1 MQVAYELIA
10 AIFPI
15 FAAILVGA
23 ALKRYLITGADIW
36 AGIDRLTYYLLLP
49 SLLIVEIYRADF
61 SRGNAGTAV
70 TVTLFA
76 TLGLSAVLLLLRP
89 VITRNTPLFTSI
101 FQGSVRYNSYVLLAV
116 ADAFYGSAG
125 LALAIVFIAVM
136 VIATNMLGVVVLS
149 AFSGGKSNLKR
160 ILGGIVK
167 NPIILAAGAGAVLNI
182 SDVHVPVPIENT
194 AALFK
199 TAALPLSLLSVGA
212 GLRFVMDKQAL
223 GAIALATT
231 IKLAVL
237 PVITGVCLYLAG
249 IDGMVLAMGVL
260 YAGMPCAGNAY
271 ILARQLNGDPDAM
284 ASIITLETLLSAFS
298 VAVIAGVLSIN

>member
-1 MQVAYELIA
+1 MC
-10 AIFPI
+10 FS
-15 FAAILVGA
+15 
-23 ALKRYLITGADIW
+23 
-36 AGIDRLTYYLLLP
+36 LLP
-49 SLLIVEIYRADF
+49 
-61 SRGNAGTAV
+61 
-70 TVTLFA
+70 
-76 TLGLSAVLLLLRP
+76 
-89 VITRNTPLFTSI
+89 
-101 FQGSVRYNSYVLLAV
+101 
-116 ADAFYGSAG
+116 
-125 LALAIVFIAVM
+125 
-136 VIATNMLGVVVLS
+136 
-149 AFSGGKSNLKR
+149 NLKR

-182 SDVHVPVPIENT
+182 SDIHVPVPIENT

-212 GLRFVMDKQAL
+212 GLRFVLDKQAL

>member
-1 MQVAYELIA
+1 MQLAYDLIA

-23 ALKRYLITGADIW
+23 ALKRYLITGSDIW

-49 SLLIVEIYRADF
+49 SLLMVEIYRADF
-61 SRGNAGTAV
+61 SSGHAGTAV
-70 TVTLFA
+70 TVTLAA
-76 TLGLSAVLLLLRP
+76 TLGLAAALLLLRP
-89 VITRNTPLFTSI
+89 LITRNTPLFTSI

-116 ADAFYGSAG
+116 ADALYGSDG
-125 LALAIVFIAVM
+125 LALAIVFVAIM
-136 VIATNMLGVVVLS
+136 VIATNMLGVIVLN
-149 AFSGGKSNLKR
+149 AFAGGTGSFKR
-160 ILGGIVK
+160 ILMGLAK
-167 NPIILAAGAGAVLNI
+167 NPIIIAAGAGAILNI
-182 SDVHVPVPIENT
+182 SNIHVPLPIENT

-212 GLRFVMDKQAL
+212 GLRFVLDKQAL
-223 GAIALATT
+223 GAIALSTT

-237 PVITGVCLYLAG
+237 PFITGIALHLAG

-271 ILARQLNGDPDAM
+271 ILARQLKGDAEAM
-284 ASIITLETLLSAFS
+284 ASIVTIETLLSAFS
-298 VAVIAGVLSIN
+298 VSVIAAILSIN

>member
-1 MQVAYELIA
+1 MQLAYELIA

-23 ALKRYLITGADIW
+23 ALKRYLIKGSDIW

-61 SRGNAGTAV
+61 SSGNAGTAV
-70 TVTLFA
+70 GVTLAA
-76 TLGLSAVLLLLRP
+76 TLGMSAALLLLRP
-89 VITRNTPLFTSI
+89 LITRDTPLFTSI

-116 ADAFYGSAG
+116 ADALYGAEG
-125 LALAIVFIAVM
+125 LALAIVFVAVM

-149 AFSGGKSNLKR
+149 AFSGGKSSLTR
-160 ILGGIVK
+160 IINGIVK
-167 NPIILAAGAGAVLNI
+167 NPIIIAAGAGAILNV
-182 SDVHVPVPIENT
+182 SNTHVPLPIENT

-212 GLRFVMDKQAL
+212 GLRFILSKK
-223 GAIALATT
+223 AIWAITLATT
-231 IKLAVL
+231 IKLAIL
-237 PVITGVCLYLAG
+237 PLITGICLHLAG
-249 IDGMVLAMGVL
+249 VDGMVLAMGVF

-298 VAVIAGVLSIN
+298 VAIIAGILSIN

>member
-1 MQVAYELIA
+1 MSLAYELIA

-23 ALKRYLITGADIW
+23 ALKRYLITGSDIW

-61 SRGNAGTAV
+61 SSGNSGTAV
-70 TVTLFA
+70 GVTLAA
-76 TLGLSAVLLLLRP
+76 TLGLSAALLILRP
-89 VITRNTPLFTSI
+89 LITRDTPLFTSI

-116 ADAFYGSAG
+116 ADALYGAEG
-125 LALAIVFIAVM
+125 LALAIVFVAVM

-149 AFSGGKSNLKR
+149 AFSGGKSSLTR
-160 ILGGIVK
+160 IINGIVK
-167 NPIILAAGAGAVLNI
+167 NPIIIAAGAGAILNVSNI
-182 SDVHVPVPIENT
+182 HVPLPIENT

-212 GLRFVMDKQAL
+212 GLKFILNKK
-223 GAIALATT
+223 AIWAITLATT
-231 IKLAVL
+231 IKLAIL
-237 PVITGVCLYLAG
+237 PLITGICLHLAG
-249 IDGMVLAMGVL
+249 VDGMVLAMGVF

-298 VAVIAGVLSIN
+298 VAVIAGILSIN

>member
-1 MQVAYELIA
+1 MNLAYELTA

-61 SRGNAGTAV
+61 SSGNAGTAV

-182 SDVHVPVPIENT
+182 SDIHVPVPIENT

-212 GLRFVMDKQAL
+212 GLRFVLDKQAL

-237 PVITGVCLYLAG
+237 PLITGVCLYLAG

>member
-1 MQVAYELIA
+1 MSLAYELIA

-23 ALKRYLITGADIW
+23 ALKRYLITGSDIW

-61 SRGNAGTAV
+61 SSGNAGTAV
-70 TVTLFA
+70 GVTLAA
-76 TLGLSAVLLLLRP
+76 TLGLSAALLILRP
-89 VITRNTPLFTSI
+89 LITRDTPLFTSI

-116 ADAFYGSAG
+116 ADALYGAEG
-125 LALAIVFIAVM
+125 LALAIVFVAVM

-149 AFSGGKSNLKR
+149 AFSGGKSSLSR
-160 ILGGIVK
+160 IINGIVK
-167 NPIILAAGAGAVLNI
+167 NPIIIAAGAGATLNVSNI
-182 SDVHVPVPIENT
+182 HVPLPIENT

-212 GLRFVMDKQAL
+212 GLKFILNKK
-223 GAIALATT
+223 AIWAITLATT
-231 IKLAVL
+231 IKLAIL
-237 PVITGVCLYLAG
+237 PLITGICLHLAG
-249 IDGMVLAMGVL
+249 VDGMVLAMGVF

-298 VAVIAGVLSIN
+298 VAVIAGILSIN

>member
-89 VITRNTPLFTSI
+89 VITHNTPLFTSI

-182 SDVHVPVPIENT
+182 SDIHVPVPIENT

-212 GLRFVMDKQAL
+212 GLRFVLDKQAL

>member
-1 MQVAYELIA
+1 MQLAYELIA

-23 ALKRYLITGADIW
+23 ALKRYLITGGDIW

-61 SRGNAGTAV
+61 SSGHAGTAV
-70 TVTLFA
+70 GITLAA
-76 TLGLSAVLLLLRP
+76 TLGLSGVLLLLRP
-89 VITRNTPLFTSI
+89 VITQNTPLFTSI

-116 ADAFYGSAG
+116 ADALYGAEG

-136 VIATNMLGVVVLS
+136 VIATNLLGVVVLS
-149 AFSGGKSNLKR
+149 AFSSGKSNAKR
-160 ILGGIVK
+160 IIGGVIK
-167 NPIILAAGAGAVLNI
+167 NPIIIAAGAGAVLNVSNI
-182 SDVHVPVPIENT
+182 HVPLPIENT

-212 GLRFVMDKQAL
+212 GLRFILDRQAL

-237 PVITGVCLYLAG
+237 PVITGICLHLAG
-249 IDGMVLAMGVL
+249 IDGMVLAMGVF

>member
-1 MQVAYELIA
+1 MQLAYDLIA

-23 ALKRYLITGADIW
+23 ALKRYLITGSDIW

-61 SRGNAGTAV
+61 SSGHAGTAV
-70 TVTLFA
+70 MVTLGA
-76 TLGLSAVLLLLRP
+76 TLFLAAALLLLRP
-89 VITRNTPLFTSI
+89 LITSNTPLFTSI

-116 ADAFYGSAG
+116 ADALYGSEG
-125 LALAIVFIAVM
+125 LALAIVFVAVM
-136 VIATNMLGVVVLS
+136 VIATNMLGVVVLN
-149 AFSGGKSNLKR
+149 AFAGGKGSFKR
-160 ILGGIVK
+160 IMIGLAQ
-167 NPIILAAGAGAVLNI
+167 NPIIIAAGAGAVLNI
-182 SDVHVPVPIENT
+182 SNIHVPLPIENT

-212 GLRFVMDKQAL
+212 GLRFILSKQAL
-223 GAIALATT
+223 GAIALSTT
-231 IKLAVL
+231 IKLTIL
-237 PVITGVCLYLAG
+237 PLITGIALHLAG
-249 IDGMVLAMGVL
+249 VEGMVLAMGVL

-271 ILARQLNGDPDAM
+271 ILARQLNGDPEAM

-298 VAVIAGVLSIN
+298 VAAIAAILSIN

>member
-1 MQVAYELIA
+1 MQLAYELIA

-23 ALKRYLITGADIW
+23 ALKRYLIKGADIW

-70 TVTLFA
+70 GITLAA
-76 TLGLSAVLLLLRP
+76 TLGLSAALLVLRP
-89 VITRNTPLFTSI
+89 LITRDTPLFTSI
-101 FQGSVRYNSYVLLAV
+101 FQGAVRYNSYVLLAV
-116 ADAFYGSAG
+116 ASALYGAEG
-125 LALAIVFIAVM
+125 LALAIVFVAVM

-160 ILGGIVK
+160 ILGGIIK
-167 NPIILAAGAGAVLNI
+167 NPIILAAGAGAILNV
-182 SDVHVPVPIENT
+182 SNTHVPLPIENT

-212 GLRFVMDKQAL
+212 GLRFIMDKKAM
-223 GAIALATT
+223 GAIALSTT

-237 PVITGVCLYLAG
+237 PAITGICLYLAG
-249 IDGMVLAMGVL
+249 VEGMVLAMGVL

-298 VAVIAGVLSIN
+298 IAVIAGILSIN

>member
-1 MQVAYELIA
+1 MSLAYELIA

-23 ALKRYLITGADIW
+23 ALKRYLITGSDIW

-61 SRGNAGTAV
+61 SSGNAGTAV
-70 TVTLFA
+70 GVTLAA
-76 TLGLSAVLLLLRP
+76 TLGLSAALLILRP
-89 VITRNTPLFTSI
+89 LITRDTPLFTSI

-116 ADAFYGSAG
+116 ADALYGAEG
-125 LALAIVFIAVM
+125 LALAIVFVAVL

-149 AFSGGKSNLKR
+149 AFSGGKSSLSR
-160 ILGGIVK
+160 IINGIVK
-167 NPIILAAGAGAVLNI
+167 NPIIIAAGAGAILNVSNI
-182 SDVHVPVPIENT
+182 HVPLPIENT

-212 GLRFVMDKQAL
+212 GLKFILNKK
-223 GAIALATT
+223 AIWAITLATT
-231 IKLAVL
+231 IKLAIL
-237 PVITGVCLYLAG
+237 PLITGICLHLAG
-249 IDGMVLAMGVL
+249 VDGMVLAMGVF

-298 VAVIAGVLSIN
+298 VAVIAGILSIN

>member
-61 SRGNAGTAV
+61 SSGNAGTAV

-101 FQGSVRYNSYVLLAV
+101 FQGSVLW
-116 ADAFYGSAG
+116 F
-125 LALAIVFIAVM
+125 
-136 VIATNMLGVVVLS
+136 
-149 AFSGGKSNLKR
+149 
-160 ILGGIVK
+160 
-167 NPIILAAGAGAVLNI
+167 
-182 SDVHVPVPIENT
+182 
-194 AALFK
+194 
-199 TAALPLSLLSVGA
+199 
-212 GLRFVMDKQAL
+212 
-223 GAIALATT
+223 
-231 IKLAVL
+231 
-237 PVITGVCLYLAG
+237 
-249 IDGMVLAMGVL
+249 
-260 YAGMPCAGNAY
+260 
-271 ILARQLNGDPDAM
+271 
-284 ASIITLETLLSAFS
+284 
-298 VAVIAGVLSIN
+298 

>member
-1 MQVAYELIA
+1 MQLAYELIA

-23 ALKRYLITGADIW
+23 ALKRYLITGSDIW

-61 SRGNAGTAV
+61 SSGNAGTAV
-70 TVTLFA
+70 GVTLAA
-76 TLGLSAVLLLLRP
+76 TLGLSAALLILRP
-89 VITRNTPLFTSI
+89 LITRDTPLFTSI

-116 ADAFYGSAG
+116 ADALYGAEG
-125 LALAIVFIAVM
+125 LALAIVFVAVM

-149 AFSGGKSNLKR
+149 AFSGGKSSLTR
-160 ILGGIVK
+160 IINGIVK
-167 NPIILAAGAGAVLNI
+167 NPIIIAAGAGAILNVSNI
-182 SDVHVPVPIENT
+182 HVPLPIENT

-212 GLRFVMDKQAL
+212 GLKFILNKK
-223 GAIALATT
+223 AIWAITLATT
-231 IKLAVL
+231 IKLAIL
-237 PVITGVCLYLAG
+237 PLITGICLHLAG
-249 IDGMVLAMGVL
+249 VDGMVLAMGVF

-284 ASIITLETLLSAFS
+284 ASIITLETLLSAFC
-298 VAVIAGVLSIN
+298 VAVIAGILSIN

>member
-1 MQVAYELIA
+1 MSLAYELIA

-23 ALKRYLITGADIW
+23 ALKRYLITGPDIW

-61 SRGNAGTAV
+61 SSGNAGTAV
-70 TVTLFA
+70 GVTLAA
-76 TLGLSAVLLLLRP
+76 TLGLSAALLILRP
-89 VITRNTPLFTSI
+89 VITRDTPLFTSI

-116 ADAFYGSAG
+116 ADALYGAEG
-125 LALAIVFIAVM
+125 LALAIVFVAVM

-149 AFSGGKSNLKR
+149 AFSGGKSSLTR
-160 ILGGIVK
+160 IINGIVK
-167 NPIILAAGAGAVLNI
+167 NPIIIAAGAGAILNVSNI
-182 SDVHVPVPIENT
+182 HVPLPIENT

-212 GLRFVMDKQAL
+212 GLKFILNKK
-223 GAIALATT
+223 AIWAITLATT
-231 IKLAVL
+231 IKLAIL
-237 PVITGVCLYLAG
+237 PLITGICLHLAG
-249 IDGMVLAMGVL
+249 VDGMVLAMGVF

-298 VAVIAGVLSIN
+298 VAVIAGILSIN

>member
-1 MQVAYELIA
+1 MQLAYDLIA

-23 ALKRYLITGADIW
+23 ALKRYLITGSDIW

-49 SLLIVEIYRADF
+49 SLLMVEIYRADF
-61 SRGNAGTAV
+61 SSGHAGTAV
-70 TVTLFA
+70 TVTLAA
-76 TLGLSAVLLLLRP
+76 TLGLAAALLLLRP
-89 VITRNTPLFTSI
+89 LITRNTPLFTSI

-116 ADAFYGSAG
+116 ADALYGSDG
-125 LALAIVFIAVM
+125 LALAIVFVAIM
-136 VIATNMLGVVVLS
+136 VIATNMLGVIVLN
-149 AFSGGKSNLKR
+149 AFAGGTGSFKR
-160 ILGGIVK
+160 ILMGLAK
-167 NPIILAAGAGAVLNI
+167 NPIIIAAGAGAILNI
-182 SDVHVPVPIENT
+182 SNIHVPLPIENT

-212 GLRFVMDKQAL
+212 GLRFVLDKQAL
-223 GAIALATT
+223 GAIALSTT

-237 PVITGVCLYLAG
+237 PFVTGIALHLAG

-271 ILARQLNGDPDAM
+271 ILARQLKGDAEAM
-284 ASIITLETLLSAFS
+284 ASIVTIETLLSAFS
-298 VAVIAGVLSIN
+298 VSVIAAILSIN

>member
-61 SRGNAGTAV
+61 SSGNAGTAV

-76 TLGLSAVLLLLRP
+76 TLGLSAVLLLLRS

-167 NPIILAAGAGAVLNI
+167 NPIILAAGAGP
-182 SDVHVPVPIENT
+182 S
-194 AALFK
+194 
-199 TAALPLSLLSVGA
+199 
-212 GLRFVMDKQAL
+212 
-223 GAIALATT
+223 
-231 IKLAVL
+231 
-237 PVITGVCLYLAG
+237 
-249 IDGMVLAMGVL
+249 
-260 YAGMPCAGNAY
+260 
-271 ILARQLNGDPDAM
+271 
-284 ASIITLETLLSAFS
+284 
-298 VAVIAGVLSIN
+298 

>member
-1 MQVAYELIA
+1 MSLAYELIA

-23 ALKRYLITGADIW
+23 ALKRYLITGSDIW

-61 SRGNAGTAV
+61 SSGNAGTAV
-70 TVTLFA
+70 GVTLAA
-76 TLGLSAVLLLLRP
+76 TLGLSAALLILRP
-89 VITRNTPLFTSI
+89 LITRDTPLFTSI

-116 ADAFYGSAG
+116 ADALYGAEG
-125 LALAIVFIAVM
+125 LALAIVFVAFM

-149 AFSGGKSNLKR
+149 AFSGGKSSLTR
-160 ILGGIVK
+160 IINGIVK
-167 NPIILAAGAGAVLNI
+167 NPIIIAAGAGAILNVSNI
-182 SDVHVPVPIENT
+182 HVPLPIENT

-199 TAALPLSLLSVGA
+199 TAALPLSLLAVGA
-212 GLRFVMDKQAL
+212 GLKFILNKK
-223 GAIALATT
+223 AIWAITLATT
-231 IKLAVL
+231 IKLAIL
-237 PVITGVCLYLAG
+237 PLITGVCLHLAG
-249 IDGMVLAMGVL
+249 VDGMVLAMGVF

-298 VAVIAGVLSIN
+298 VAVIAGILSIN

>member
-1 MQVAYELIA
+1 MQLAYDVIA

-23 ALKRYLITGADIW
+23 ALKQFLIKTTDVW

-61 SRGNAGTAV
+61 SSGHAGTAV
-70 TVTLFA
+70 GVTLAA
-76 TLGLSAVLLLLRP
+76 TLGLSAVLLVLRP
-89 VITRNTPLFTSI
+89 VITRDTPLFTSI

-116 ADAFYGSAG
+116 ADALYGAEG

-149 AFSGGKSNLKR
+149 AFSSGKSNLKR
-160 ILGGIVK
+160 ILVGVIK
-167 NPIILAAGAGAVLNI
+167 NPIIIAAGAGAVLNVSNI
-182 SDVHVPVPIENT
+182 HVPLPIENT

-212 GLRFVMDKQAL
+212 GLRFVMDKKAL
-223 GAIALATT
+223 GAIALSTT

-237 PVITGVCLYLAG
+237 PVITGICLYLAG

-271 ILARQLNGDPDAM
+271 ILARQLNGDPEAM

-298 VAVIAGVLSIN
+298 VAVIAGILSIN

>member
-1 MQVAYELIA
+1 MSLAYELIA

-23 ALKRYLITGADIW
+23 ALKRYLITGSDIW

-61 SRGNAGTAV
+61 SSGNAGTAV
-70 TVTLFA
+70 GVTLAA
-76 TLGLSAVLLLLRP
+76 TLGLSAALLILRP
-89 VITRNTPLFTSI
+89 LITRDTPLFTSI

-116 ADAFYGSAG
+116 ADALYGAEG
-125 LALAIVFIAVM
+125 LALAIVFVAVM

-149 AFSGGKSNLKR
+149 AFSRGKSSLTR
-160 ILGGIVK
+160 IINGIVK
-167 NPIILAAGAGAVLNI
+167 NPIIIAAGAGAILNVSNI
-182 SDVHVPVPIENT
+182 HVPLPIENT

-212 GLRFVMDKQAL
+212 GLKFILNKK
-223 GAIALATT
+223 AIWAITLATT
-231 IKLAVL
+231 IKLAIL
-237 PVITGVCLYLAG
+237 PLITGICLHLAG
-249 IDGMVLAMGVL
+249 VDGMVLAMGVF

-298 VAVIAGVLSIN
+298 VAVIAGILSIN

>member
-1 MQVAYELIA
+1 MSLAYELIA

-23 ALKRYLITGADIW
+23 ALKRYLITGSDIW

-61 SRGNAGTAV
+61 SSGNAGTAV
-70 TVTLFA
+70 GVTLAA
-76 TLGLSAVLLLLRP
+76 TLGLSAALLILRP
-89 VITRNTPLFTSI
+89 LITRDTPLFTSI

-116 ADAFYGSAG
+116 ADALYGPEG
-125 LALAIVFIAVM
+125 LALAIVFVAVM

-149 AFSGGKSNLKR
+149 AFSGGKSSLRR
-160 ILGGIVK
+160 IINGIVK
-167 NPIILAAGAGAVLNI
+167 NPIIIAAGAGAILNVSNI
-182 SDVHVPVPIENT
+182 HVPLPIENT

-212 GLRFVMDKQAL
+212 GLKFILNKK
-223 GAIALATT
+223 AIWAITLATT
-231 IKLAVL
+231 IKLAIL
-237 PVITGVCLYLAG
+237 PLITGICLHLAG
-249 IDGMVLAMGVL
+249 VDGMVLAMGVF

-298 VAVIAGVLSIN
+298 VAVIAGILSIN

>member
-1 MQVAYELIA
+1 MNLAYDLIA

-23 ALKRYLITGADIW
+23 ALKRYLITGSDIW

-61 SRGNAGTAV
+61 GSGHGGTAV
-70 TVTLFA
+70 MVTLGT
-76 TLGLSAVLLLLRP
+76 TLALAAVLLLLRP
-89 VITRNTPLFTSI
+89 LITRNTPLFTSI

-116 ADAFYGSAG
+116 ADALYGSEG

-136 VIATNMLGVVVLS
+136 VIATNMLAVVVLN
-149 AFSGGKSNLKR
+149 AFAGGKGSFKR
-160 ILGGIVK
+160 IMIGLAQ
-167 NPIILAAGAGAVLNI
+167 NPIIIAAGAGALLNI
-182 SDVHVPVPIENT
+182 SNIHVPLPIENT

-212 GLRFVMDKQAL
+212 GLRFILSKQAL
-223 GAIALATT
+223 GAIALSTT
-231 IKLAVL
+231 IKLALL
-237 PVITGVCLYLAG
+237 PLITGIALHLAG
-249 IDGMVLAMGVL
+249 VEGMVLAMGVL

-271 ILARQLNGDPDAM
+271 ILARQLNGDPEAM

-298 VAVIAGVLSIN
+298 IAAIAAILSIN

>member
-1 MQVAYELIA
+1 MQLAYDVIA

-23 ALKRYLITGADIW
+23 ALKQFLIKTTDVW

-61 SRGNAGTAV
+61 SSGHAGTAV
-70 TVTLFA
+70 GVTLAA
-76 TLGLSAVLLLLRP
+76 TLGVSGLLVFLRP
-89 VITRNTPLFTSI
+89 VITRDTPLFTSI

-116 ADAFYGSAG
+116 ADALYGAEG

-149 AFSGGKSNLKR
+149 AFSNGKSNLKR
-160 ILGGIVK
+160 ILVGVIK
-167 NPIILAAGAGAVLNI
+167 NPIIIAAGAGAILNVSNI
-182 SDVHVPVPIENT
+182 HVPLPIENT

-212 GLRFVMDKQAL
+212 GLRFVMDKKAL
-223 GAIALATT
+223 GAIALSTT

-237 PVITGVCLYLAG
+237 PVITGICLHLAG

-271 ILARQLNGDPDAM
+271 ILARQLNGDPEAM

-298 VAVIAGVLSIN
+298 VAVIAGILSIN

>member
-1 MQVAYELIA
+1 MNFAYELIA

-15 FAAILVGA
+15 FAAILVGM
-23 ALKRYLITGADIW
+23 ALKRYLITAGDIW
-36 AGIDRLTYYLLLP
+36 VGIDRLTYYLLLP

-61 SRGNAGTAV
+61 SSGHAGTAV
-70 TVTLFA
+70 AVTLAA
-76 TLGLSAVLLLLRP
+76 TLGLSAILLLLRP
-89 VITRNTPLFTSI
+89 VITQNTPLFTSI

-116 ADAFYGSAG
+116 ADALYGAEG

-136 VIATNMLGVVVLS
+136 VIATNLLGVVVLS
-149 AFSGGKSNLKR
+149 AFSSGKSNAKR
-160 ILGGIVK
+160 IIGGVVK
-167 NPIILAAGAGAVLNI
+167 NPIIIAAGAGAVLNVSNI
-182 SDVHVPVPIENT
+182 HVPLPIENT

-212 GLRFVMDKQAL
+212 GLRFILDKQAL

-237 PVITGVCLYLAG
+237 PVITGICLHLAG
-249 IDGMVLAMGVL
+249 IDGMVLAMGVF

-298 VAVIAGVLSIN
+298 VAVIAGVLSIT

>member
-1 MQVAYELIA
+1 MQLAYELIA

-15 FAAILVGA
+15 FAAILVGV
-23 ALKRYLITGADIW
+23 ALKRYLITAGDIW
-36 AGIDRLTYYLLLP
+36 VGIDRLTYYLLLP

-61 SRGNAGTAV
+61 SSGHAGTAV
-70 TVTLFA
+70 AVTLTA
-76 TLGLSAVLLLLRP
+76 TLGLSAILLLLRP
-89 VITRNTPLFTSI
+89 VITQNTPLFTSI

-116 ADAFYGSAG
+116 ADALYGAEG

-136 VIATNMLGVVVLS
+136 VIATNLLGVVVLS
-149 AFSGGKSNLKR
+149 AFSSGKSNAKR
-160 ILGGIVK
+160 IIGGVVK
-167 NPIILAAGAGAVLNI
+167 NPIIIAAGAGAVLNVSNI
-182 SDVHVPVPIENT
+182 HVPLPIENT

-212 GLRFVMDKQAL
+212 GLRFILDKQAL

-237 PVITGVCLYLAG
+237 PVITGICLHLAG
-249 IDGMVLAMGVL
+249 IDGMVLAMGVF

>member
-1 MQVAYELIA
+1 MQLAYDVIA

-23 ALKRYLITGADIW
+23 ALKRYLIKAADIW

-61 SRGNAGTAV
+61 SSGKAGTAV
-70 TVTLFA
+70 GVTLAA
-76 TLGLSAVLLLLRP
+76 TLGLSAALLLLRP
-89 VITRNTPLFTSI
+89 LITRDTPLFTSI

-116 ADAFYGSAG
+116 ADALYGAAG
-125 LALAIVFIAVM
+125 LALAIIFVAVM

-149 AFSGGKSNLKR
+149 AFSSGKSNLKR
-160 ILGGIVK
+160 IMGGIVK
-167 NPIILAAGAGAVLNI
+167 NPIIIAAGAGAVLNVSNI
-182 SDVHVPVPIENT
+182 HVPLPIENT

-212 GLRFVMDKQAL
+212 GLRFIMDKKAL
-223 GAIALATT
+223 GAIALSTT

-249 IDGMVLAMGVL
+249 VEGMVLAMGVL

-271 ILARQLNGDPDAM
+271 ILARQLNGDAEAM

-298 VAVIAGVLSIN
+298 VAIIAGVLSIN

>member
-61 SRGNAGTAV
+61 SSGNAGTAV

-76 TLGLSAVLLLLRP
+76 TLGLSAVLLLLRS

-182 SDVHVPVPIENT
+182 SDIHVPVPIENT

-212 GLRFVMDKQAL
+212 GLRFVLDKQAL

-237 PVITGVCLYLAG
+237 PLITGVCLYLAG

>member
-1 MQVAYELIA
+1 MNFANELIA

-23 ALKRYLITGADIW
+23 ALKRYLIKGSDIW

-61 SRGNAGTAV
+61 SSGNAGKAV
-70 TVTLFA
+70 GITLAA
-76 TLGLSAVLLLLRP
+76 TLGLSAALLLLRP
-89 VITRNTPLFTSI
+89 LITRDTPLFTSI

-116 ADAFYGSAG
+116 ADALYGAEG
-125 LALAIVFIAVM
+125 LALAIVFVAVM

-149 AFSGGKSNLKR
+149 AFSGGKSSVSR
-160 ILGGIVK
+160 IINGIVK
-167 NPIILAAGAGAVLNI
+167 NPIIIAAGAGAILNVSNI
-182 SDVHVPVPIENT
+182 HVPLPIENT

-212 GLRFVMDKQAL
+212 GLKFILSKK
-223 GAIALATT
+223 AIWAITLATT

-237 PVITGVCLYLAG
+237 PLITGICLHLAG
-249 IDGMVLAMGVL
+249 VDGMVLAMGVF

-298 VAVIAGVLSIN
+298 VAVIAGILSIN

>member
-1 MQVAYELIA
+1 MQLAYDVIA

-23 ALKRYLITGADIW
+23 ALKRYLIKAADIW

-61 SRGNAGTAV
+61 SSGDAGTAV
-70 TVTLFA
+70 GVTLAA
-76 TLGLSAVLLLLRP
+76 TLGLSAALLLLRP
-89 VITRNTPLFTSI
+89 LITRDTPLFTSI

-116 ADAFYGSAG
+116 ADALYGAAA
-125 LALAIVFIAVM
+125 LALAIIFVAVM

-149 AFSGGKSNLKR
+149 AFSSGKSNLKR
-160 ILGGIVK
+160 IMGGIVK
-167 NPIILAAGAGAVLNI
+167 NPIIIAAGAGAILNVSNI
-182 SDVHVPVPIENT
+182 HVPLPIENT

-212 GLRFVMDKQAL
+212 GLRFIMDKKAL
-223 GAIALATT
+223 GAIALSTT
-231 IKLAVL
+231 IKLTVL

-249 IDGMVLAMGVL
+249 VEGMVLAMGVL

-271 ILARQLNGDPDAM
+271 ILARQLNGDAEAM

-298 VAVIAGVLSIN
+298 VAIIAGVLSIN

>member
-1 MQVAYELIA
+1 MQLAYELIA

-23 ALKRYLITGADIW
+23 ALKRYLIKGADIW

-70 TVTLFA
+70 GITLAA
-76 TLGLSAVLLLLRP
+76 TLGLSAALLVLRP
-89 VITRNTPLFTSI
+89 LITRDTPLFTSI
-101 FQGSVRYNSYVLLAV
+101 FQGAVRYNSYVLLAV
-116 ADAFYGSAG
+116 ADALYGAEG
-125 LALAIVFIAVM
+125 LALAIVFVAVM

-160 ILGGIVK
+160 ILGGIIK
-167 NPIILAAGAGAVLNI
+167 NPIILAAGAGAILNV
-182 SDVHVPVPIENT
+182 SNTHVPLPIENT

-212 GLRFVMDKQAL
+212 GLRFIMDKKAM
-223 GAIALATT
+223 GAIALSTT

-237 PVITGVCLYLAG
+237 PAMTGICLYLAG
-249 IDGMVLAMGVL
+249 VEGMVLAMGVL

-298 VAVIAGVLSIN
+298 IAVIAGILSIN

>member
-61 SRGNAGTAV
+61 SSGNAGTAV

-182 SDVHVPVPIENT
+182 SDIHVPVPIENT

>member
-1 MQVAYELIA
+1 MSLAYELIA

-23 ALKRYLITGADIW
+23 ALKRYLITGSDIW

-61 SRGNAGTAV
+61 SSGNAGTAV
-70 TVTLFA
+70 GITLAA
-76 TLGLSAVLLLLRP
+76 TLGLSAALLILRP
-89 VITRNTPLFTSI
+89 LITRDTPLFTSI

-116 ADAFYGSAG
+116 ADALYGAEG
-125 LALAIVFIAVM
+125 LALAIVFVAVM

-149 AFSGGKSNLKR
+149 AFSGGKSSLTR
-160 ILGGIVK
+160 IINGIVK
-167 NPIILAAGAGAVLNI
+167 NPIIIAAGAGAILNVSNI
-182 SDVHVPVPIENT
+182 HVPLPIENT

-212 GLRFVMDKQAL
+212 GLKFILNKK
-223 GAIALATT
+223 AIWAITLATT
-231 IKLAVL
+231 IKLAIL
-237 PVITGVCLYLAG
+237 PLITGICLHLAG
-249 IDGMVLAMGVL
+249 VDGMVLAMGVF

-298 VAVIAGVLSIN
+298 VAVIAGILSIN

>member
-61 SRGNAGTAV
+61 SSGNAGTAV

-89 VITRNTPLFTSI
+89 VITRSTPLFTSI

-182 SDVHVPVPIENT
+182 SDIHVPVPIENT

-212 GLRFVMDKQAL
+212 GLRFVLDKQAL

>member
-1 MQVAYELIA
+1 MQLAYDLFA

-23 ALKRYLITGADIW
+23 ALKRYLITGSDIW

-49 SLLIVEIYRADF
+49 SLLMVEIYRADF

-116 ADAFYGSAG
+116 ADALYGSTG
-125 LALAIVFIAVM
+125 LALAIVFVAVM

-149 AFSGGKSNLKR
+149 AFSNGKSNPKR

-167 NPIILAAGAGAVLNI
+167 NPIILAAGAGALLNI
-182 SDVHVPVPIENT
+182 SNIHVPLPIENT

-237 PVITGVCLYLAG
+237 PVITGVCLHLAG
-249 IDGMVLAMGVL
+249 VDGMVLAMGVL

-271 ILARQLNGDPDAM
+271 ILARQLNGDPEAM
-284 ASIITLETLLSAFS
+284 ASIITLETLLSGFS
-298 VAVIAGVLSIN
+298 VAVIAGILSIN

>member
-1 MQVAYELIA
+1 MPQTYELIA

-23 ALKRYLITGADIW
+23 ALKRFLIKGTDIW

-61 SRGNAGTAV
+61 SSGDAGTAV
-70 TVTLFA
+70 GITLAA
-76 TLGLSAVLLLLRP
+76 TLGVSAILLLLRKM
-89 VITRNTPLFTSI
+89 ITRNTPLFTSI
-101 FQGSVRYNSYVLLAV
+101 FQGAVRYNSYVLLAV
-116 ADAFYGSAG
+116 ADALYGSAG
-125 LALAIVFIAVM
+125 LAVAIVYIAVM

-149 AFSGGKSNLKR
+149 AFSGGKSNVKR
-160 ILGGIVK
+160 IVTGLIK

-182 SDVHVPVPIENT
+182 SDIHIPTPIENT

-212 GLRFVMDKQAL
+212 GLKFIMDKQAL
-223 GAIALATT
+223 GAIAFATT
-231 IKLAVL
+231 IKLAIL
-237 PVITGVCLYLAG
+237 PVVTGICLYLAG
-249 IDGMVLAMGVL
+249 IDGIVLAMGVL

-284 ASIITLETLLSAFS
+284 ASIITLETLLSALS
-298 VAVIAGVLSIN
+298 IAVIAPVLSIN